1 VSSSAVHSVQF
12 YTHDEALIS
21 RLHSIVESSLRS
33 GGSVLIVATKEHRHQ
48 LESALRKSG
57 LGLDSLGNSRVQLVD
72 AQEML
77 DQFMVHDRPDHQRFN
92 ECVGRL
98 IGSARAA
105 AQNENRT
112 VTVFGEM
119 VALLWCEGNKTGA
132 LELERIWNALLQ
144 DHGFHLHCAYPRSIL
159 KDSDSPTIKA
169 ICDEHSSVLGFA
181 SLSSARSALA

>member
-1 VSSSAVHSVQF
+1 MSSSAVHSVQF

-48 LESALRKSG
+48 LELALEESRLE
-57 LGLDSLGNSRVQLVD
+57 LGTVGSSQIQFVD
-72 AQEML
+72 PHKLL
-77 DQFMVHDRPDHQRFN
+77 DQFMVHERPDIRRFN
-92 ECVGRL
+92 ECVERL
-98 IGSARAA
+98 IRSAREAA
-105 AQNENRT
+105 KNENRT

-132 LELERIWNALLQ
+132 LELERIWNALLN
-144 DHGFHLHCAYPRSIL
+144 DHGFHSHCAYPRSIL
-159 KDSDSPTIKA
+159 TESDNLAIKA

-181 SLSSARSALA
+181 GLSNARSALA